1 MREIKFRLWDYDNNL
16 FDYIYINDLE
26 YTADVLTSFNSYFN
40 KDYFKN
46 SPTYIQQFTGLKDKN
61 GVEIYEGDKVSDGV
75 FIYVVKYNQHNT
87 KYCIEPIQ
95 KVDGEL
101 SISDYMFYNQLGNG
115 YHDRKDLEVIGNI
128 HENV

>member
-1 MREIKFRLWDYDNNL
+1 MREIKFRGLCIRRNVW
-16 FDYIYINDLE
+16 IYGYLASEMVINTESGRLKVHLN
-26 YTADVLTSFNSYFN
+26 T
-40 KDYFKN
+40 
-46 SPTYIQQFTGLKDKN
+46 IGQFTGLKDKN

-101 SISDYMFYNQLGNG
+101 SISDYMSYNQLGNG